1 MASPYLL
8 LCLSLYQQP
17 VDKPSLN
24 YFQDNFI
31 VRIGEKRATVP
42 LQLPKERPVLSV
54 SFRKD
59 KNYAVWDDRGLT
71 VRIGNVAKS
80 TRLEDIATS
89 PKVFERDE
97 ILKTADLIEKK
108 ERTRGAT
115 ALSGAK
121 RVGNL
126 VFFLARWEDRDGKPW
141 LEALVS
147 VDLTEKT
154 FHPKFLAR
162 LPGLTLA
169 DKKIDDRL
177 FVLSEK
183 LSAVARNGEQWGVT
197 FFNADSQKFEFQ
209 EIGRK
214 LESYQPISARI
225 GIFVE
230 STDYGAKVG
239 GRVDLS
245 TFARRNLVEGK
256 GMVKFADTSEPLIA
270 LISRGNNVRLLN
282 TDTGAELELLSS
294 VAMRRTNLGLVVWSP
309 FDKPRR
315 AWLYSLERWSPLAE
329 WVGG

>member
-8 LCLSLYQQP
+8 LCLSVYQQP

-24 YFQDNFI
+24 FFQENFI
-31 VRIGEKRATVP
+31 VRVGEKRATVP
-42 LQLPKERPVLSV
+42 LTLPKERPVLSV

-71 VRIGNVAKS
+71 IRIGNEAKS
-80 TRLEDIATS
+80 TRLDDIATS

-97 ILKTADLIEKK
+97 ILKTAELIEKK
-108 ERTRGAT
+108 QRTKGAT

-121 RVGNL
+121 RVGNQ
-126 VFFLARWEDRDGKPW
+126 VFFLARWEEKDGKPW

-177 FVLSEK
+177 FILSEK
-183 LSAVARNGEQWGVT
+183 LSAVARKGEQWGVT
-197 FFNADSQKFEFQ
+197 SFNADSEEFEFR

-225 GIFVE
+225 GAFVE
-230 STDYGAKVG
+230 RTDYGAMVG
-239 GRVDLS
+239 GRVDLNS
-245 TFARRNLVEGK
+245 LARKNLVEGK
-256 GMVKFADTSEPLIA
+256 GSLKFADTNEPLIA
-270 LISRGNNVRLLN
+270 LLSRGNNVRLLN

-294 VAMRRTNLGLVVWSP
+294 VAMRRTPLGLVVWSP

-315 AWLYSLERWSPLAE
+315 AWLYSFERWSPLAE
-329 WVGG
+329 WTGG